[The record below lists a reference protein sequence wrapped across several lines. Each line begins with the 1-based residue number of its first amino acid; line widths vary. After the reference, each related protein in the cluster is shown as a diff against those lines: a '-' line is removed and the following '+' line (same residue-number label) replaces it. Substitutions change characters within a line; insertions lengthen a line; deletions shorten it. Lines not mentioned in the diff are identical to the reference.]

1 MNKTTEKQGNRTAFI
16 RQSARVLLVDYSTP
30 FDADTCEYL
39 QETLVNFFSLVT
51 HLSGPCRTP
60 FFGLI
65 ALTSPPE
72 NLFYLQHVR
81 GNFPKLYTAFKEL
94 NNIAKDVSPR
104 VSSSDVIVQGLKEA
118 IAQFKRQSQ
127 SLRQMST
134 SNCQLEITLFTCRAA
149 TSVVRHIEAFL
160 KDIEL
165 ESIKK
170 IQVVTVQSSE
180 ELNKKEGTPSE
191 SGSSPSGD
199 TSELL
204 DGSLVDVVSLGKDV
218 LSFENFFKIWL
229 LDRSTDQE
237 HLRII
242 LPGAFTQDSEGDQS
256 QDNVTETS
264 LSLKCDLHEC
274 LLDPFHLPYQSHLWF
289 PELNRQTVCAESAN
303 INSKGVAITKP
314 HVLNYPVY
322 NLTAMKLVKTEAV
335 CESVL
340 FGMPYIVRPT
350 LCWKL
355 DWEDL
360 ESNQQHFYALCSV
373 LKERGLS
380 LLAKTN
386 GPRVALRGYPQ
397 QAVTSSPH
405 GHFIFLPS
413 DNSLLLKSIAIKE
426 LMLPSVVQSSTEGP
440 SDDALS
446 VVASC
451 LDQIDVCDSYNPLLV
466 QSNLYKC
473 LIAQSI
479 KSNPASKSVKRR
491 VQAPQA
497 SKQEGRGIQLITNQQ
512 PKRTTSR
519 AQMQQV
525 VFTPPRETL
534 SNTAQNE
541 FRSAAAVF
549 SASKRFRS
557 NSAANLYNSKPPV
570 FPDNL

>member
-1 MNKTTEKQGNRTAFI
+1 MP
-16 RQSARVLLVDYSTP
+16 RVLLVDYSTP

-204 DGSLVDVVSLGKDV
+204 DGSLVDVVSLGK
-218 LSFENFFKIWL
+218 
-229 LDRSTDQE
+229 
-237 HLRII
+237 
-242 LPGAFTQDSEGDQS
+242 GDQS

-274 LLDPFHLPYQSHLWF
+274 LLDPFHLPYQSHL
-289 PELNRQTVCAESAN
+289 TVCAESAN

-335 CESVL
+335 CESV
-340 FGMPYIVRPT
+340 PYIVRPT